1 MALSLDDL
9 TAKVDNGGVTP
20 DGLLTAK
27 EYNAL
32 LAAVKENAENSTDEH
47 IGSVVVDNTLS
58 EVKADSNKP
67 VNSVAVASATRNVPH
82 NTYVVT
88 TLSPHIITSSNL
100 ADLNNIEDGIYIS
113 DNGSIGQDAKYKV
126 STFIPVIGG
135 EVYSC
140 KGIVA
145 LALYDAAKSFITRV
159 YGDIL
164 SNNKLPIDVAYV
176 RISSNT
182 PPSTWQLNLGDTL
195 LPYEPHYTPGI
206 DPKGVK
212 DLVEFVKSS
221 PVFKDLE
228 ADYEIGGISANGSF
242 NNTLKYCV
250 RTGITPIKMMHSG
263 SVEVQDGYEIC
274 AAWYSNTET
283 LVYNKVDTFV
293 KYSGFGVD
301 EITWDKDD
309 NIIFQIRK
317 VGDTTPLTDT
327 SIASNFIW
335 KVFDSSIDEKLRLV
349 STEKNS
355 EYYKSRLITKPSVL
369 SDWWECALSDRDIES
384 IDLPYTAKYAKI
396 VGLFDELMSIAPE
409 YITKHELGKASGVD
423 DEGKPYT
430 LYEYRF
436 MPMSVN
442 PAPNTSR
449 VVPKVLIT
457 SSIHGFEKTCTFG
470 LYFWLKELVNNWQS
484 NEFLRELRHKVEIRV
499 IPVLNPWGFDNNDY
513 NNANNVNINRNF
525 PCNGWQANMDSSS
538 SASGEAPLDQPESGI
553 AAKWLSNNKD
563 ALLYI
568 DCHTNGYWW
577 TATYFD
583 MCAMLTSSNRRDP
596 YFNRLFDVMVAHITN
611 LTSMWPVK
619 YPNITPPSSDRQ
631 IGRIMASKSNSDD
644 SDAEHR
650 GIITFYANTYMPEGK
665 IISLTFEGFNAFRET
680 SSSAD
685 IVGPFGT
692 QAKRMNAENIANF
705 IREALREYSIDI

>member
-20 DGLLTAK
+20 DGLLTAE

-58 EVKADSNKP
+58 ALDENSNKP
-67 VNSVAVASATRNVPH
+67 VNSKAVALATRNVTH
-82 NTYVVT
+82 NTEVVT
-88 TLSPHIITSSNL
+88 ALSPHIIISSNL
-100 ADLNNIEDGIYIS
+100 ADLNNIEDGIYIVG
-113 DNGSIGQDAKYKV
+113 DGSIGQNASYKV

-140 KGIVA
+140 KNIVA

-164 SNNKLPIDVAYV
+164 SNNKLPINVAYV

-182 PPSTWQLNLGDTL
+182 SPSTWQLNLGNTL

-355 EYYKSRLITKPSVL
+355 EYYKSRLITKPSAL

-396 VGLFDELMSIAPE
+396 VELFDELMSIAPE
-409 YITKHELGKASGVD
+409 YITKHTLGKASGVD
-423 DEGKPYT
+423 AEGKSYT

-436 MPMSVN
+436 MPMPVN
-442 PAPNTSR
+442 PAPNTSK

-499 IPVLNPWGFDNNDY
+499 IPVLNPWGFDNNNY

-525 PCNGWQANMDSSS
+525 PCNGWEASTEGDAS
-538 SASGEAPLDQPESGI
+538 SGEAPLDQPESII
-553 AAKWLSNNKD
+553 AAEWLSNNKD
-563 ALLYI
+563 ALLHI

-577 TATYFD
+577 TATYFN
-583 MCAMLTSSNRRDP
+583 MCAMITSSNRRDP
-596 YFNRLFDVMVAHITN
+596 YFNRLFDVMVAHIAN
-611 LTSMWPVK
+611 LTSMWSVK

-631 IGRIMASKSNSDD
+631 IGRIMASKSDSDD